1 MFSKIEGKEIP
12 DRDEEVLRN
21 LYARQF
27 DNKKAFAAMKEKQEY
42 RDTCFPIKIGTK
54 TITLIDS
61 GVLYVYGRDKNL
73 RPIVII

>member
-1 MFSKIEGKEIP
+1 MYCKIEGHDIP

-21 LYARQF
+21 LYARRF
-27 DNKKAFAAMKEKQEY
+27 DNKEAFKAMKEKQEF
-42 RDTCFPIKIGTK
+42 RDTSFPIKIGSK

-61 GVLYVYGRDKNL
+61 GVLYCYGRDKNF